1 MGEGYLISE
10 RRACRV
16 TRLNRGTFRYRSH
29 KNPCTALQMRIRE
42 IARARVRYEYRKIRV
57 LLNQEG
63 WQVFAVA
70 ISWGWMNTNPASG
83 IELPPR
89 ERRRESREL
98 ALGEIAHL
106 CGAFEE
112 PMRTIFMLGLLTGMR
127 IGENLALRVED
138 VDLLGGIL
146 QVRRDVCRGHV
157 QDGPKTKR
165 SERRV
170 PSAAFLIAA
179 IQAWM
184 GKRPAG
190 SGWLFPSDART
201 PYHERNL
208 LRREVWPV
216 CDRLEVPSFGWHSC
230 RLSFTT
236 YGGNSGVP
244 MPVLQSVLAI
254 QARRPR

>member
-1 MGEGYLISE
+1 
-10 RRACRV
+10 
-16 TRLNRGTFRYRSH
+16 
-29 KNPCTALQMRIRE
+29 
-42 IARARVRYEYRKIRV
+42 
-57 LLNQEG
+57 
-63 WQVFAVA
+63 
-70 ISWGWMNTNPASG
+70 
-83 IELPPR
+83 
-89 ERRRESREL
+89 
-98 ALGEIAHL
+98 
-106 CGAFEE
+106 
-112 PMRTIFMLGLLTGMR
+112 MRTIFMLGLLTGMR

-157 QDGPKTKR
+157 QDGPKTNR

-216 CDRLEVPSFGWHSC
+216 CDRLEVPRFGWHSC

-244 MPVLQSVLAI
+244 MPVLQSVLGHTSAETTMIYIHPLEEAHRQAVEELAAI
-254 QARRPR
+254 LFPDAPNLDASQVGGEVVIQ